1 MDIHKFVVV
10 LKLQEVTSVY
20 LSAPHSTE
28 LIWVN
33 YSDMF
38 DCGVYVVFVF

>member
-10 LKLQEVTSVY
+10 LKLQKVTSVY
-20 LSAPHSTE
+20 LGAPHSAE
-28 LIWVN
+28 LIWV
-33 YSDMF
+33 YYFDMF